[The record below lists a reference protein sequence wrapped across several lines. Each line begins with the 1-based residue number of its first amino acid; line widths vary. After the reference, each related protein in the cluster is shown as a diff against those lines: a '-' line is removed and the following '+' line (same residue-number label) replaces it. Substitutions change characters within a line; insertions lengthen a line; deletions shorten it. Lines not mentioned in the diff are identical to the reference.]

1 MGLGWYTVASTVEQH
16 RNAVEGIEEEEE
28 SGGDLEVY
36 NVCWQGGGGYTRL
49 LAWTT
54 PCGPPLSIIVDC
66 DYYTITPWLIEY

>member
-36 NVCWQGGGGYTRL
+36 NVCWQGGGAI
-49 LAWTT
+49 LA
-54 PCGPPLSIIVDC
+54 S
-66 DYYTITPWLIEY
+66 

>member
-1 MGLGWYTVASTVEQH
+1 MPAQLNNIEMQWKAL
-16 RNAVEGIEEEEE
+16 RRRRRAAGIWRFTMFAGRE
-28 SGGDLEVY
+28 
-36 NVCWQGGGGYTRL
+36 GGGYTRL

>member
-36 NVCWQGGGGYTRL
+36 NVCWQGGGAI
-49 LAWTT
+49 LASW
-54 PCGPPLSIIVDC
+54 PGLHLADHPSAS
-66 DYYTITPWLIEY
+66 